1 MTAHE
6 ITHLDIVV
14 NIRFP
19 GTRAHGIQVAAM
31 AQALADTGLAVDV
44 VVPRRLPWR
53 DLDPWAHYGVR
64 RVFGVQR
71 VSSLDTIDL
80 FPPRLQRLPFLL
92 QSATFG
98 WRALARAAVQ
108 RQTGILARDHYTLVT
123 LAAGLRES
131 DVQRLAAEVHDLPR
145 SSGRQRQVA
154 RHLARLPAVV
164 TISRALREDLV
175 ALGVPGDRILVAPD
189 GVHLE
194 RFLDLPEAAA
204 ARRHLHLPEA
214 PTVVYA
220 GQLYPWKGVDTLVE
234 ALARLP
240 EAQLVVVGGDRDNLA
255 RLVALAKRAAPG
267 RVHFTGQVPHA
278 AVPFHLAAG
287 DVVALPN
294 SAREEI
300 SARYTSPLKLFEA
313 LASRRALL
321 ASDLPSLREVLR
333 HDGNAWLVPPDD
345 AEALAAGLR
354 ALLSDRAR
362 ALRLATAARADAGR
376 YDWSARGRAVADFL
390 RARLATG
397 VAA

>member
-1 MTAHE
+1 VSAHE
-6 ITHLDIVV
+6 LTRLDIVV

-80 FPPRLQRLPFLL
+80 FPPHLQRLPFLL

-98 WRALARAAVQ
+98 WRALARAAMQ
-108 RQTGILARDHYTLVT
+108 RQTGILARDHYTFTT
-123 LAAGLRES
+123 LAAGLRER

-145 SSGRQRQVA
+145 SAGRQRRLA

-164 TISRALREDLV
+164 AISRALRDDLV

-189 GVHLE
+189 GVHLDRYRE
-194 RFLDLPEAAA
+194 LPDAVA
-204 ARRHLHLPEA
+204 ARKHLQLPEA

-234 ALARLP
+234 ALARVP
-240 EAQLVVVGGDRDNLA
+240 EAQLLVVGGDRDNLA
-255 RLVALAKRAAPG
+255 RLVALARHVAPG
-267 RVHFTGQVPHA
+267 RVHFAGQVPHA

-294 SAREEI
+294 SAREAI

-313 LASRRALL
+313 LASRRPVL

-333 HDGNAWLVPPDD
+333 HDENAWLVPPDD
-345 AEALAAGLR
+345 AEALATGLR
-354 ALLSDRAR
+354 GLLADHAR
-362 ALRLATAARADAGR
+362 AERLASAARAAAGH
-376 YDWSARGRAVADFL
+376 YDWSARGRAVATFL
-390 RARLATG
+390 RERLVTG